1 MKKQTK
7 FLIASLVTICF
18 LATPMFAL
26 AGGFPPGDNST
37 SNVGVPKGWAP
48 KIEGQSSNFKP
59 GRNKF
64 PPGDNSAANVGVPK
78 EWEPSSEASSWGS
91 SGSQESRLPK
101 GGNDRANVGV
111 PKAWMPK

>member
-7 FLIASLVTICF
+7 TLIARLVALCF
-18 LATPMFAL
+18 LATPMLAFAN
-26 AGGFPPGDNST
+26 GFPPGDNSIA
-37 SNVGVPKGWAP
+37 NVGVPKGWAP
-48 KIEGQSSNFKP
+48 KVEGQSSHKS

-78 EWEPSSEASSWGS
+78 EWEPSSKAASWGS
-91 SGSQESRLPK
+91 SGSQKSKLPK
-101 GGNDRANVGV
+101 DGNDRANVGV

>member
-37 SNVGVPKGWAP
+37 S
-48 KIEGQSSNFKP
+48 
-59 GRNKF
+59 
-64 PPGDNSAANVGVPK
+64 NVGVPK